1 MSPKRILFVAILFAP
16 AFGMAAE
23 LRMCV
28 DQHPHLPYLT
38 PEGGGTVGRMASRA
52 AREAGFRLTLFVAP
66 VARCRVEVERGLA
79 HSYPLTPYLPAQL
92 PFVAYPMRAGLPDS
106 TRATVRAR
114 VALFRPVGG
123 TAQWDGVSISG
134 IERKVLVPH
143 GSLVL
148 SEVLRARQV
157 PFDQEGRSLAIN
169 FAKMLAG
176 RGDAAAGFEAEGLQL
191 MAQPPF
197 AGKIEMLALP
207 LFEQTY
213 YLGVSKTY
221 YASHGAQVE
230 KMWDALGRLNKAAEA
245 LEK

>member
-1 MSPKRILFVAILFAP
+1 MSPKRKWLVAVLFAP
-16 AFGMAAE
+16 AFGLAAE

-28 DQHPHLPYLT
+28 DQHAHLPYLT
-38 PEGGGTVGRMASRA
+38 PQGGGTVGRLVERA
-52 AREAGFRLTLFVAP
+52 AREAGFKLTLLVAP
-66 VARCRVEVERGLA
+66 VARCRVEVERGTA
-79 HSYPLTPYLPAQL
+79 HAYPLTPYLPAVL
-92 PFVAYPMRAGLPDS
+92 PFAQYPMQGGLADS

-123 TAQWDGVSISG
+123 QVKFDGVSISG
-134 IERKVLVPH
+134 LDRKVLVPF

-197 AGKIEMLALP
+197 AGKIEMLPLP

-213 YLGVSKTY
+213 YLGVSKDY
-221 YASHGAQVE
+221 YARHGVAVE
-230 KMWDALGRLNKAAEA
+230 RLWDAIGRLNKAAEA
-245 LEK
+245 QEK